1 MAEASEKTE
10 VRVDLDAALL
20 RRLGVRLVILFG
32 SAVTGDRHPLSDTDI
47 GLVFERGRRPAR
59 PALVYGELLAEFK
72 KHFPEPLDL
81 VYLDEG
87 SPGLRFRAV
96 TEGRPLYESRFGDFA
111 DYRAEAMLRYFDFRH
126 YEDIFHAS
134 VLGLAA

>member
-1 MAEASEKTE
+1 MKRWKLASGEHIST
-10 VRVDLDAALL
+10 A
-20 RRLGVRLVILFG
+20 
-32 SAVTGDRHPLSDTDI
+32 
-47 GLVFERGRRPAR
+47 
-59 PALVYGELLAEFK
+59 PALSVDGTVYAAGQDETVTFAPNIVPVRASLGTVT
-72 KHFPEPLDL
+72 FPEPLDL